1 VTRSRLPILFAM
13 GLLSACVTPP
23 NEREAPL
30 DIRTV
35 IARAKDRVYPCLV
48 YVKPIRE
55 EYSSG
60 EKLKQEVAGSGV
72 VIDPSGLVVTN
83 DHVVEKATRIECV
96 LFNERQVSARIRGE
110 DPETDLALLQ
120 LELPDDLKA
129 TPLPAAAWGDSTR
142 MREGDFVMALG
153 SPFGFTR
160 SISLGILSNTRRYIG
175 FQTRYK
181 YSLWFQTDA
190 AINPGNSGGPLVNT
204 DGEIIGI
211 NTLGTFLAEGIGF
224 AIPADTAREITERL
238 RRDGRVLRAWTGI
251 ELQPLADFEHNT
263 FFEAETGVKVAGVET
278 DSPAQAAGLQSGD
291 LLLAVGETP
300 VHGRYVEDLPAIRRL
315 LAALPPDRP
324 ASLRVRRGDPPQEFN
339 LTVTPRLKGKLEG
352 EDFDCARWDMTVKE
366 ISKFGNPYI
375 AFYRPQGVF
384 VQGVKYDGNA
394 FESGLMPFD
403 ILLRIDG
410 RPIETLADVKTVYR
424 ELLTNARREKKAL
437 VEILRKGYRQF
448 VVLDY
453 TRDRKKEREE

>member
-1 VTRSRLPILFAM
+1 MPRFRVPLLLAAALLPA
-13 GLLSACVTPP
+13 ACGAPSD
-23 NEREAPL
+23 RGDPL

-35 IARAKDRVYPCLV
+35 IARAKDRVYPSLV

-55 EYSSG
+55 EFSSG
-60 EKLKQEVAGSGV
+60 EKVKQEVAGSGV
-72 VIDPSGLVVTN
+72 IIDPAGLVVTN

-96 LFNERQVSARIRGE
+96 LFNERQVGARIVGE
-110 DPETDLALLQ
+110 DPETDLALLR

-129 TPLPAAAWGDSTR
+129 SPLPAAAWGDSAK
-142 MREGDFVMALG
+142 MHEGDFVMALG

-175 FQTRYK
+175 FRTRYK

-211 NTLGTFLAEGIGF
+211 NTLGSFRAEGIGF
-224 AIPADTAREITERL
+224 AIPSETAREVVSRL
-238 RRDGRVLRAWTGI
+238 RRDGSVRRAWTGL
-251 ELQPLADFEHNT
+251 ELQPLVDFEHNT
-263 FFEAETGVKVAGVET
+263 FFEAESGVKIAGVET
-278 DSPAQAAGLQSGD
+278 DSPAQEAGIRSGD
-291 LLLAVGETP
+291 LLLRAGGTP
-300 VHGRYVEDLPAIRRL
+300 LHGRYVEDLPAVRKV
-315 LAALPPDRP
+315 LAALPTGTPVP
-324 ASLRVRRGDPPQEFN
+324 FLVRRGGREVAVD
-339 LTVTPRLKGKLEG
+339 VTPLLKGKIEG
-352 EDFDCARWDMTVKE
+352 EDFDCERWNMTVKE

-375 AFYRPQGVF
+375 AFYRPAGVF
-384 VQGVKYDGNA
+384 VQGVMAEGNA
-394 FESGLMPFD
+394 VESGLMPFD

-410 RPIETLADVKTVYR
+410 TAIDTLSDAKAVYRRLLAD
-424 ELLTNARREKKAL
+424 ADREKKAL

-453 TRDRKKEREE
+453 SRDRKKEREE